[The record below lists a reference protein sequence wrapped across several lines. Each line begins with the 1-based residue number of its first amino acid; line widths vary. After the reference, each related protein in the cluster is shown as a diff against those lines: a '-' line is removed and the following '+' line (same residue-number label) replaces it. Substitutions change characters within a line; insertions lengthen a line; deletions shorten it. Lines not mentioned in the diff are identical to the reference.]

1 MKRNIMKQLISLF
14 AAMLLCS
21 IQSYAQTGAI
31 HNNGAHIKSTSGSYW
46 VVDNGNF
53 TLKSNSAD
61 NPAQF
66 SNLIIQEDAAVT
78 ITPTSY
84 VTVSGALNNL
94 SGINGLVLQSTSVG
108 TASLIHVTPEVNATI
123 RRHVTGSA
131 SLTAM
136 TYHLLSVPLMQDA
149 DPLSGIFTGAYLYQF
164 DESKIPDEA
173 WVSLG
178 TATNTPLSI
187 SKGYMIYVP
196 QDSNTYIFE
205 GKINAGDFS
214 PTVTYSGNH
223 YNLVPNPYPS
233 AIDWDAS
240 EASWTKT
247 NISNATYIWNVNSTE
262 PYLPGKVGN
271 YAAYVN
277 GVGTNGGSRYI
288 PSGQAFFV
296 KTNSASPVLAMTVA
310 VRVHNNKAFYK
321 DDEWIPDLLRIQAT
335 ANNFADEAVVRF
347 TENATTGADA
357 DFDAWKIYGS
367 EGAPQLYTLATDT
380 EKLAINS
387 LPYLETAYTV
397 PLNFELQASKPV
409 TFTFGNIESFDASV
423 TIFLKDELTSQTF
436 NLRNQ
441 PVYTFNHNPENMA
454 NRFKLIFGGTIGINE
469 PIADAGKIWISGNTL
484 YLNTP
489 NLAGQTGLVEVYN
502 LSGQKL
508 MSKTIVLSELSTME
522 LNFKGFLVAR
532 LMAGG
537 QIMTV
542 KGILMK

>member
-1 MKRNIMKQLISLF
+1 M
-14 AAMLLCS
+14 
-21 IQSYAQTGAI
+21 
-31 HNNGAHIKSTSGSYW
+31 
-46 VVDNGNF
+46 
-53 TLKSNSAD
+53 
-61 NPAQF
+61 
-66 SNLIIQEDAAVT
+66 
-78 ITPTSY
+78 
-84 VTVSGALNNL
+84 
-94 SGINGLVLQSTSVG
+94 
-108 TASLIHVTPEVNATI
+108 
-123 RRHVTGSA
+123 
-131 SLTAM
+131 
-136 TYHLLSVPLMQDA
+136 
-149 DPLSGIFTGAYLYQF
+149 
-164 DESKIPDEA
+164 
-173 WVSLG
+173 
-178 TATNTPLSI
+178 
-187 SKGYMIYVP
+187 
-196 QDSNTYIFE
+196 
-205 GKINAGDFS
+205 
-214 PTVTYSGNH
+214 
-223 YNLVPNPYPS
+223 
-233 AIDWDAS
+233 
-240 EASWTKT
+240 
-247 NISNATYIWNVNSTE
+247 
-262 PYLPGKVGN
+262 PG
-271 YAAYVN
+271 
-277 GVGTNGGSRYI
+277 
-288 PSGQAFFV
+288 
-296 KTNSASPVLAMTVA
+296 
-310 VRVHNNKAFYK
+310 
-321 DDEWIPDLLRIQAT
+321 
-335 ANNFADEAVVRF
+335 
-347 TENATTGADA
+347 
-357 DFDAWKIYGS
+357 
-367 EGAPQLYTLATDT
+367 LATDT

>member
-31 HNNGAHIKSTSGSYW
+31 HNNGAHIKSTGGSYW

-84 VTVSGALNNL
+84 VTVSGALSNP
-94 SGINGLVLQSTSVG
+94 SGINGLVLQSTSAG
-108 TASLIHVTPEVNATI
+108 TASLIHATPEVNATI

-136 TYHLLSVPLMQDA
+136 TYHLLSVLLMQDA

-196 QDSNTYIFE
+196 QDSNTYVFE
-205 GKINAGDFS
+205 GPINAGDFS

-233 AIDWDAS
+233 AIDWQANS
-240 EASWTKT
+240 GWTKT
-247 NISNATYIWNVNSTE
+247 NVENAIYVWPSGGT
-262 PYLPGKVGN
+262 N
-271 YAAYVN
+271 YAAFVG
-277 GVGTNGGSRYI
+277 GVATNGGSRYI
-288 PSGQAFFV
+288 PGGQAFFV
-296 KTNSASPVLAMTVA
+296 KTNGASPVLTMNDAL
-310 VRVHNNKAFYK
+310 RVHNNKAFYK

-397 PLNFELQASKPV
+397 PLNFELQTSKPV

-423 TIFLKDELTSQTF
+423 TIFLKDELTNQTI

-441 PVYTFNHNPENMA
+441 PVYTFNHNPENMP

-469 PIADAGKIWISGNTL
+469 PTADAGKIWISGNTL

-508 MSKTIVLSELSTME
+508 MSKTIVLSELSMME
-522 LNFKGFLVAR
+522 LNCKWFVVVKLTS
-532 LMAGG
+532 G
-537 QIMTV
+537 QEVMTV